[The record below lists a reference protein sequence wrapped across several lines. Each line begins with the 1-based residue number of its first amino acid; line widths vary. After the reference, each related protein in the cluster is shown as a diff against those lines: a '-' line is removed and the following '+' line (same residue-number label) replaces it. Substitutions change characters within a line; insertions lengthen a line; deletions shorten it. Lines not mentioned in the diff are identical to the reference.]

1 MPDLEGRVTRLE
13 TRMDTFERVQGAHHT
28 ENARKIDENTR
39 ITLQTQKDVAVIQ
52 KLISQV
58 IGMFK
63 IASWFYRVVL
73 PLVTAGLGWAG
84 HKSGWLP

>member
-1 MPDLEGRVTRLE
+1 
-13 TRMDTFERVQGAHHT
+13 MDDYERVQRDHHG
-28 ENARKIDENTR
+28 ENSRKIDENTR

-73 PLVTAGLGWAG
+73 PVVTAALGWAG